1 MRHLK
6 EEYAR
11 ANEASADMEKKIASL
26 EGANQ
31 ILNNDLEELILKM
44 VEMEASAMEATAQ
57 AEGDAATVTEMND
70 IREAQNSRQKEQ
82 FSTAL
87 AALEKERDRFQED
100 AKAARA
106 QRDLLEVEKLELERN
121 MAEQG
126 AVALKLSEEMERIKT
141 EMGKQQEKQ
150 AATSTI
156 SSETSGQ
163 VARFATVVSSFR
175 EGLKRRKAALHA
187 ANAENI
193 KPNTKLTDELIAEN
207 EANKEELSYKVSELA
222 KKHVRYDALKDAFDK
237 QKAKCDGLAAD
248 VVRLKHKL
256 KQKPATTSKGSP
268 DAKAHGIK
276 GGVRG
281 PEKPLAVTRNLAGA
295 SSHQDREKQNF
306 WNASQQPA
314 KPVQPV
320 QPVKPAADL
329 ERDIEYV

>member
-1 MRHLK
+1 
-6 EEYAR
+6 
-11 ANEASADMEKKIASL
+11 
-26 EGANQ
+26 
-31 ILNNDLEELILKM
+31 
-44 VEMEASAMEATAQ
+44 
-57 AEGDAATVTEMND
+57 
-70 IREAQNSRQKEQ
+70 
-82 FSTAL
+82 
-87 AALEKERDRFQED
+87 
-100 AKAARA
+100 
-106 QRDLLEVEKLELERN
+106 LLEVEKLELERN

-256 KQKPATTSKGSP
+256 KQK
-268 DAKAHGIK
+268 
-276 GGVRG
+276 
-281 PEKPLAVTRNLAGA
+281 
-295 SSHQDREKQNF
+295 
-306 WNASQQPA
+306 
-314 KPVQPV
+314 
-320 QPVKPAADL
+320 
-329 ERDIEYV
+329 